1 MRAEIEAYLKRWIS
15 SFGPPLVE
23 GVRATRLRACGG
35 GFEVRITRGTVTAE
49 QVVIATGP
57 SWARSAVVLGP
68 VPDPDLPALVAG
80 ADAFAFPSAKEGF
93 GLAAMEPLAAG
104 VSPVVSD
111 LPVLRQVFAG
121 AVAFADGPAAFA
133 EVLADALDR
142 PDPARAAA
150 GRPLA
155 AWHTWAEAARRHLVL
170 HGGVQE

>member
-1 MRAEIEAYLKRWIS
+1 MVARASRDRPLVRAEIEAYLKRWIS

-80 ADAFAFPSAKEGF
+80 ADAFAFPSAKEGS
-93 GLAAMEPLAAG
+93 GWPRW
-104 VSPVVSD
+104 SRWP
-111 LPVLRQVFAG
+111 
-121 AVAFADGPAAFA
+121 
-133 EVLADALDR
+133 
-142 PDPARAAA
+142 RAC
-150 GRPLA
+150 
-155 AWHTWAEAARRHLVL
+155 RRW
-170 HGGVQE
+170 